1 MSSAVASSLHFVS
14 SSMPNEA
21 RNGTQNVIHGRGGK
35 LEVVLV
41 AASAA
46 RRSELRDA
54 LASRAAVSAEFSSLV
69 SLLENTPI
77 ASGVIVFDLPDRKSR
92 EVQDRELENLEA
104 VLENPALSAVAL
116 IENAER
122 APILALLRFGSIAM
136 IASDASTEQLEAAI
150 LGSAA
155 GLVTVDQEIASHIAV
170 QLPHEFP
177 DIRQSVEELTRR
189 EIEVLRLLARGFGN
203 REIAARL
210 GISEHTAKFHI
221 SSILGK
227 LDATSRTEAV
237 TEGLR
242 RGLILL

>member
-1 MSSAVASSLHFVS
+1 
-14 SSMPNEA
+14 MPNEA
-21 RNGTQNVIHGRGGK
+21 RNGTHDVIKGRGGK

-54 LASRAAVSAEFSSLV
+54 LASRAAVSAEFSSLA
-69 SLLENTPI
+69 SLLENTQI

-92 EVQDRELENLEA
+92 EVQDREVENLEA

-116 IENAER
+116 IENVER
-122 APILALLRFGSIAM
+122 APIVALLKFGSIAM

-155 GLVTVDQEIASHIAV
+155 GLVTVDQQIASHIAG
-170 QLPHEFP
+170 QLRHEFP
-177 DIRQSVEELTRR
+177 DIRQSVEELTPR